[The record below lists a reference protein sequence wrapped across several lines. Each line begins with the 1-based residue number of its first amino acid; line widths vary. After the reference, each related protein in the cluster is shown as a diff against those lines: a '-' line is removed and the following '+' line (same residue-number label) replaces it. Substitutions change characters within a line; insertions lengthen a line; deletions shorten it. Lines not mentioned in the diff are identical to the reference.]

1 MEFIVYLQLLAS
13 ARLESSFH
21 PEEVF
26 SLFEVINQPTDIS
39 ELFQLLN
46 YMGKTRDLITS
57 LIEIKRHRLVAILYI
72 YGFKLV
78 EKFPPGPILNDHI
91 SFSNLLAEKV
101 QVQKSSD
108 EPELLLEVEYPPESL
123 LARIQQLKAKRA
135 DTSQNSGKI
144 RRAAGS
150 DLGP

>member
-46 YMGKTRDLITS
+46 YMGKTRGKFLI
-57 LIEIKRHRLVAILYI
+57 LIAFLV
-72 YGFKLV
+72 
-78 EKFPPGPILNDHI
+78 H
-91 SFSNLLAEKV
+91 
-101 QVQKSSD
+101 
-108 EPELLLEVEYPPESL
+108 
-123 LARIQQLKAKRA
+123 
-135 DTSQNSGKI
+135 NSKHM
-144 RRAAGS
+144 S
-150 DLGP
+150 